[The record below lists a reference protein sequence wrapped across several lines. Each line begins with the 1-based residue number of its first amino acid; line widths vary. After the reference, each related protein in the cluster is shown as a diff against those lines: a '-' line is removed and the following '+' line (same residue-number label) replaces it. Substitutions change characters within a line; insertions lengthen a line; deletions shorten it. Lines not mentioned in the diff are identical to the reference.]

1 MRAFT
6 ATLIS
11 APGIVLML
19 AAFGC
24 SGGERYADEK
34 SANQVEAP
42 LAAATHF
49 QVIDVPVPAIFKYD
63 RKRSSIYKK
72 EAGRQASLVYKG
84 RAHIERV
91 ANFYRDHMAAPTP
104 GWKLTDDQ
112 MRGVRYVLIFTKGKE
127 RCMVTILPGAMGTVQ
142 VTVDIN

>member
-1 MRAFT
+1 MRTIASILT
-6 ATLIS
+6 S
-11 APGIVLML
+11 ALSLGLLLL
-19 AAFGC
+19 ACGC
-24 SGGERYADEK
+24 AGGERYADEK
-34 SANQVEAP
+34 SANKVEAP

-49 QVIDVPVPAIFKYD
+49 QVIDIPAPALFKYD

-72 EAGRQASLVYKG
+72 EDGRQASLVYKG

-112 MRGVRYVLIFTKGKE
+112 MRGVRYVLIFTKAKE
-127 RCMVTILPGAMGTVQ
+127 RCRVTILPGAMGTVQ